1 MAAAAGCPIA
11 GKAGTWLPGAG
22 NNGERT
28 FAAHSHFL
36 AWQLIYVRTPQRKC
50 RQKDT
55 EPGSVGKAAATP
67 EATRHFHSENYA
79 PRRRERGQGGQA
91 EGAVPRQRANVSV
104 YKNSHFNICQLAAR
118 RVASAGS
125 VGS

>member
-1 MAAAAGCPIA
+1 MAAAAGCAIA

-50 RQKDT
+50 WQKDT
-55 EPGSVGKAAATP
+55 GPGSVGKAAATP

-79 PRRRERGQGGQA
+79 PRRGRGGRCAKATREC
-91 EGAVPRQRANVSV
+91 QRV
-104 YKNSHFNICQLAAR
+104 
-118 RVASAGS
+118 
-125 VGS
+125 